1 MTRQGLFLPTGTSA
15 ILQPQRDRLD
25 SINSQMVD
33 LLHERMQVC
42 MDIAELKA
50 AHGIPMMQP
59 QRISQ
64 VLGQLKKKSAQV
76 GLSAEYVESIFK
88 LIIEETC
95 TQEDQLIK
103 QRLAQGRQ
111 P

>member
-1 MTRQGLFLPTGTSA
+1 MTQHGQCSPSDMTT

-25 SINSQMVD
+25 SINSQVVD

-64 VLGQLKKKSAQV
+64 VLGQLKEKSLQV
-76 GLSAEYVESIFK
+76 GLSTVYIESIFK

-95 TQEDQLIK
+95 MQEERLISQILK
-103 QRLAQGRQ
+103 QGKEL
-111 P
+111 

>member
-1 MTRQGLFLPTGTSA
+1 MTQQGQLLPTGTSA

-64 VLGQLKKKSAQV
+64 VLGQLKEKSAQV
-76 GLSAEYVESIFK
+76 GLSTEYVESIFK

-95 TQEDQLIK
+95 VQEDRLIN
-103 QRLAQGRQ
+103 QRLVQGRSS
-111 P
+111 